1 MSDRARDL
9 AEKIWITKGARFN
22 AYRRLNAKHHL
33 SLTSTALMSVYVVF
47 LHLGPALVPTETIRL
62 DPGALTLLT
71 AFLAIAILVLSL
83 LEHVRSY
90 QLRAERLHQCGQAL
104 NELYDRLENRRRSE
118 TGTPPPLLD
127 EISEEYHRILK
138 SIPENHDPIDN
149 DLFRAQ
155 HRHHFGICILKT
167 LGFRVKHTVFTYVLA
182 WAFIIG
188 FPILAVI
195 WLL

>member
-1 MSDRARDL
+1 MSDRARKL

-22 AYRRLNAKHHL
+22 AYRRLNAKHHS
-33 SLTSTALMSVYVVF
+33 SLTATALMSVYVVF
-47 LHLGPALVPTETIRL
+47 LQLGSALVPSETIRL
-62 DPGALTLLT
+62 DPGALTLPT

-83 LEHVRSY
+83 LEHGRSY

-104 NELYDRLENRRRSE
+104 NELYDRLKNQRSF
-118 TGTPPPLLD
+118 GTDTPSSLLD
-127 EISEEYHRILK
+127 EISEEYHCILK

-155 HRHHFGICILKT
+155 HRHHFGICIPKA
-167 LGFRVKHTVFTYVLA
+167 LGFRVKHAVFTYVLA
-182 WAFIIG
+182 WALIIG
-188 FPILAVI
+188 FPILAVT